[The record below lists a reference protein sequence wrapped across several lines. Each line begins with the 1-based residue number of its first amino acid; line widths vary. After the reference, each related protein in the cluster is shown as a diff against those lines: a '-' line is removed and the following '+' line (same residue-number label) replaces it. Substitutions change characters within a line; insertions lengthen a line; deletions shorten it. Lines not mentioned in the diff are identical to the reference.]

1 MAARR
6 GSTRLD
12 KRREAEAVAAREG
25 AGGEAAPAK
34 AKKAA
39 AKKPTRRKAKVADR
53 KRLSWGVFS
62 GTLKEEA
69 RFPFDQRA
77 AADEKLE
84 QLRSKGKK
92 LYFIQPIKE
101 VITDGI
107 ARPRPLL
114 EDDDDFDSTP
124 RARRAAKAKKEREAE
139 EEDEMPEPLDDLDMG
154 DDDE

>member
-1 MAARR
+1 MAK
-6 GSTRLD
+6 SRLD
-12 KRREAEAVAAREG
+12 MRREAEAVAARD
-25 AGGEAAPAK
+25 EAAPAK
-34 AKKAA
+34 KKVAKKAA

-69 RFPFDQRA
+69 RFPYDQRA

-84 QLRSKGKK
+84 LLRSKGKK

-101 VITDGI
+101 VITDGT
-107 ARPRPLL
+107 ARPKPTL
-114 EDDDDFDSTP
+114 EDDEEFEMTP
-124 RARRAAKAKKEREAE
+124 RARRAAAKREREAE
-139 EEDEMPEPLDDLDMG
+139 EEEEMPEPLDDLDMG